1 MGRKRRL
8 ISAYEKFKA
17 KHSNHPL
24 ILRKLDED
32 EEVKIQEPV
41 VEAEEE
47 PVVEA
52 EEDPV
57 VVVKEEPV
65 VVKEE
70 KIEEPPK
77 PKVRKKRARPKKT
90 TKKENR

>member
-8 ISAYEKFKA
+8 IAAYRKFKA

-24 ILRKLDED
+24 ILRNLDED
-32 EEVKIQEPV
+32 EELKI
-41 VEAEEE
+41 EE

-52 EEDPV
+52 
-57 VVVKEEPV
+57 KEEPV
-65 VVKEE
+65 VVEEE

-77 PKVRKKRARPKKT
+77 PKVRKKRAPRKKA
-90 TKKENR
+90 TKKEK

>member
-8 ISAYEKFKA
+8 IAAYRKFKA

-24 ILRKLDED
+24 ILRNLDED
-32 EEVKIQEPV
+32 EELKI
-41 VEAEEE
+41 EE

-52 EEDPV
+52 KEEP
-57 VVVKEEPV
+57 VVVKEEI
-65 VVKEE
+65 VKEE

-77 PKVRKKRARPKKT
+77 RKVRKKRAPRKKT
-90 TKKENR
+90 AKKEK